1 MIARA
6 FERIMPIFVGNA
18 TAFPSPRQRRRA
30 NPRSPAMNAHDTSP
44 LGKATGDPDRY
55 DSSLLFPIDR
65 SAQRDALG
73 LRGALPFAGADLWTA
88 YEISWLDAR
97 RKPQLAIGELRVPA
111 DSPATVESKSLK
123 LYLGSFAQEQVV
135 TRERLGE
142 TIAADL
148 NRICRAAVE
157 VVLHPATVAAAP
169 DIAELPGVSVDNE
182 DGAAAAAPDPGLL
195 AAGDA
200 IVDETLSS
208 KLFRSNCPVTGQP
221 DYADVMVRYRGPR
234 IARASLLSYLLSYR
248 RHAAFHESC
257 VERIYVDL
265 AARCRP
271 ERLTVYARF
280 TRRGGI
286 DINPFRSNYEAPPV
300 ASQRTPRQ

>member
-1 MIARA
+1 
-6 FERIMPIFVGNA
+6 
-18 TAFPSPRQRRRA
+18 
-30 NPRSPAMNAHDTSP
+30 MNAYDTSP
-44 LGKATGDPDRY
+44 LGKATGYPDRY

-65 SAQRDALG
+65 GAQREALG

-88 YEISWLDAR
+88 YEISWLDSR
-97 RKPQLAIGELRVPA
+97 NKPQLAIGELRIAA

-123 LYLGSFAQEQVV
+123 LYLGSFAREQVV
-135 TRERLGE
+135 TRERLAQ
-142 TIAADL
+142 TIAGDL
-148 NRICRAAVE
+148 NRICRAE
-157 VVLHPATVAAAP
+157 VDVLLHPATAAATP

-182 DGAAAAAPDPGLL
+182 DAVAAAAPDPALL
-195 AAGDA
+195 EAGDA

-208 KLFRSNCPVTGQP
+208 TLFRSNCPVTGQP

-257 VERIYVDL
+257 VERIYIDL

-286 DINPFRSNYEAPPV
+286 DINPFRSNYEAPPA